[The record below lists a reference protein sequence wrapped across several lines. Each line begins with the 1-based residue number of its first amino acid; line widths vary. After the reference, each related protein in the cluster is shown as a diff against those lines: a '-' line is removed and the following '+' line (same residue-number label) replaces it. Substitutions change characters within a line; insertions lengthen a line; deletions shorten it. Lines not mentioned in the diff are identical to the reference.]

1 SSLRSS
7 LKLLKEDELERPV
20 ESVCPIAYAF
30 EPIRRGNRA
39 VVRRYVEQ
47 PVVVWGEE
55 RVGNSTWCQCG
66 CCTAMPTVSESICC
80 PQADLDH
87 VLRGQSCITM
97 ACTFAILCREVDV
110 LEVAMLSLKE
120 VRTSRTILFRLTAYR
135 QFTLWARGHLGK
147 KNRIPI
153 PACVVG
159 SIRAVFPSLEYY
171 GFEYAYDE
179 F

>member
-1 SSLRSS
+1 ME
-7 LKLLKEDELERPV
+7 EDELERPV
-20 ESVCPIAYAF
+20 EPVCPIAYAF

-55 RVGNSTWCQCG
+55 RVGNATWCQCG
-66 CCTAMPTVSESICC
+66 CCTAKPTVSESICC
-80 PQADLDH
+80 QEADLDH

-97 ACTFAILCREVDV
+97 ARSFTMLCREVDV
-110 LEVAMLSLKE
+110 LEVVMLSLKD
-120 VRTSRTILFRLTAYR
+120 VRAETLQRPINSCLFRLTAYR

-147 KNRIPI
+147 KNLIPI

-159 SIRAVFPSLEYY
+159 SIRAVFPSLEYH